1 MNENDKNIELLDSSE
16 EIQSNSD
23 TSYTNNSTISSV
35 QNQNISNLDSFSGPV
50 ATVNSSNISSS
61 ENINLSNSTTN
72 RFDSSNVN
80 VSLEGFP
87 RQVSSTTS
95 SSTNIDLSL
104 QNSPKIDTESHNFHS
119 EDDKKKDLNTS
130 NNLNNIN
137 NSKPTKPIVF
147 FIIFIILLLVIIFL
161 PYIGE
166 LFDFLFPKKED
177 NESHNFH
184 SEDDKKKDLNTSN
197 NLNNINNS
205 KPTKPIVFFIIFIIL
220 LLVIIFLPY
229 IGELFDFLFP
239 KKEDN
244 VSYTGISSGS
254 LVCTLEHENNGIS
267 YYYTDTYDFENRKIR
282 NLQHVVSIQGGTDFL
297 NQRNMECQTIKQT
310 ADSLPGISVDCNLS
324 SGEMVETQYFDFS
337 SLKNSDVSTAFI
349 EAGGVYPN
357 VKYGDNVSDVEK
369 KLTISGY
376 ECRQS

>member
-1 MNENDKNIELLDSSE
+1 MDENDKNIELLDSSVD
-16 EIQSNSD
+16 IQNN
-23 TSYTNNSTISSV
+23 TNVNHTNNSTISSV
-35 QNQNISNLDSFSGPV
+35 PAQNISNLDSFSKIPTIVGS
-50 ATVNSSNISSS
+50 TNNSSDTTKVFNDT
-61 ENINLSNSTTN
+61 STG
-72 RFDSSNVN
+72 FDSSNANVN
-80 VSLEGFP
+80 LEGFP
-87 RQVSSTTS
+87 SQANSALNSSTGS
-95 SSTNIDLSL
+95 NLSL
-104 QNSPKIDTESHNFHS
+104 HSVQHTENHDFHDKDDEKKNFTNSS
-119 EDDKKKDLNTS
+119 NT
-130 NNLNNIN
+130 N

-147 FIIFIILLLVIIFL
+147 LVIFIILLLVIIFL

-166 LFDFLFPKKED
+166 FFD
-177 NESHNFH
+177 S
-184 SEDDKKKDLNTSN
+184 
-197 NLNNINNS
+197 
-205 KPTKPIVFFIIFIIL
+205 
-220 LLVIIFLPY
+220 
-229 IGELFDFLFP
+229 LFP

-267 YYYTDTYDFENRKIR
+267 YYYTDTYDFENRKIQ

>member
-137 NSKPTKPIVF
+137 NSKPT
-147 FIIFIILLLVIIFL
+147 
-161 PYIGE
+161 
-166 LFDFLFPKKED
+166 
-177 NESHNFH
+177 N
-184 SEDDKKKDLNTSN
+184 
-197 NLNNINNS
+197 
-205 KPTKPIVFFIIFIIL
+205 PIVFFIIFIIL